1 MTRFFTSLST
11 FFDIYGDMF
20 VSSIQKHL
28 FYVLVSVS
36 IGFVLGLFF
45 GILLSRAPQL
55 SAITL
60 PLISVFQTIPGIGP
74 SKAERIIDYRNT
86 AGPFQSI
93 EDIKNVSGIG
103 NKTFE
108 SIREYLTVS

>member
-60 PLISVFQTIPGIGP
+60 PLISVFQTIPGIVF
-74 SKAERIIDYRNT
+74 I
-86 AGPFQSI
+86 
-93 EDIKNVSGIG
+93 GILFLYTG
-103 NKTFE
+103 ME
-108 SIREYLTVS
+108 PIRTIGGEAARARRTPIRCC